1 MENNNT
7 NLPNQ
12 EEQIIYNN
20 PQEAD
25 YYTTTGKKVGDFIL
39 GFFGIIILN
48 SIFATVL
55 SFASLGWTSLLIP
68 IVVFAFSLVLFFKIG
83 RRFIAIGI
91 ISIALIPI
99 LLFGSC
105 LLLLG
110 AGGFGR

>member
-1 MENNNT
+1 MENNNM

-12 EEQIIYNN
+12 EEKIIYNN

-39 GFFGIIILN
+39 GFFGIVILN
-48 SIFATVL
+48 LIFGTAL
-55 SFASLGWTSLLIP
+55 SFANLGWANLLIS
-68 IVVFAFSLVLFFKIG
+68 IVVFVFLLVLFFKIG

-99 LLFGSC
+99 LIFGSC

-110 AGGFGR
+110 AGSLGR